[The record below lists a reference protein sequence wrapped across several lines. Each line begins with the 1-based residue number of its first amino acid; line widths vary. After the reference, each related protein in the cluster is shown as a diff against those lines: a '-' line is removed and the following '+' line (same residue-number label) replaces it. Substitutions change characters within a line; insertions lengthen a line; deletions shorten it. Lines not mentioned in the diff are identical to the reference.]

1 MSNIIINGYVDL
13 SFEPVKEVFDN
24 NFKQFDELGSAF
36 SVKHNGQTVVDL
48 KAGPIAIESE
58 VNWSDQ
64 TLVNVWSS
72 TKGIVAICYC
82 ILVVVG

>member
-1 MSNIIINGYVDL
+1 MSNKMINGYVDL
-13 SFEPVKEVFDN
+13 LFEPVKEVFDN

-58 VNWSDQ
+58 VDWSDQ
-64 TLVNVWSS
+64 TNLCSLGLNMPIMCNFFS
-72 TKGIVAICYC
+72 
-82 ILVVVG
+82 

>member
-48 KAGPIAIESE
+48 KAGPLSLIHI
-58 VNWSDQ
+58 
-64 TLVNVWSS
+64 
-72 TKGIVAICYC
+72 
-82 ILVVVG
+82 